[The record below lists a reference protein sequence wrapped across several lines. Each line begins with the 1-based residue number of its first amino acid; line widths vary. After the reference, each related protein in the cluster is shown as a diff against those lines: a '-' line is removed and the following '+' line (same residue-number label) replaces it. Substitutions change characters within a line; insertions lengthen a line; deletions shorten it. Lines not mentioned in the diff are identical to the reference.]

1 MPQHRPLARSDG
13 RVNARLSPAGARPLP
28 STPSAEGT
36 AWGRTPKPNKKRRRL
51 GRGAA
56 PRPCGDE
63 VPVHMHVHREH
74 TPWARTPPGAP
85 CTEAPGPRP
94 GSPAPRGHWAASGHI
109 CGRHTGAG
117 AGMPLSP
124 PQCPGRPRRG
134 RLLASAS
141 SGQGDP
147 APISVGTCTRR
158 GQHTLDPGVLGP
170 GWACASGRPRPPAG
184 RPRRGPSPALRVSV
198 GFGRGRG
205 GRERRRVPAAEW
217 HLVTVTSP
225 FVCRLNRSLGGYI

>member
-13 RVNARLSPAGARPLP
+13 RVNARLSPARARPLP

-36 AWGRTPKPNKKRRRL
+36 AWGRTPKPNKKRRRPRSPVGTRCPSTRTCTASTRPGPAHL
-51 GRGAA
+51 RGHPARKPRGLAPAVLPPGGTGRRLGTSVVVTPGRGQGCRSA
-56 PRPCGDE
+56 PA
-63 VPVHMHVHREH
+63 VS
-74 TPWARTPPGAP
+74 RTAP
-85 CTEAPGPRP
+85 QRTTA
-94 GSPAPRGHWAASGHI
+94 
-109 CGRHTGAG
+109 
-117 AGMPLSP
+117 
-124 PQCPGRPRRG
+124 
-134 RLLASAS
+134 
-141 SGQGDP
+141 GQGDP

-170 GWACASGRPRPPAG
+170 GRACASGRPRPPAG